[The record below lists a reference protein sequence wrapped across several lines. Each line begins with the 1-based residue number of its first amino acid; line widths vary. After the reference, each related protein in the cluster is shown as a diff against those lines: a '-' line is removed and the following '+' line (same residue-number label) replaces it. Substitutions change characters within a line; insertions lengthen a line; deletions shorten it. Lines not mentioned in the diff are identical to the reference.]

1 MVRPAPPPARNR
13 VPVNTMHAPTPH
25 IDAPAGAF
33 ADTVLLPG
41 DPLRARFIAEHYLDD
56 AEQVTAVRGM
66 LGYTGYYRGRRISVM
81 GTGMGIPSC
90 CIYATELVRAYG
102 VTRLLR
108 VGTCGAVS
116 PELALGDLVLAM
128 GAATDSAT
136 NRARFGGHDYA
147 ATASWSLLDAI
158 ASTARAQAVPLH
170 IGNVFSSDLF
180 YTADGDLLPT
190 LQRMGILAVEM
201 EAAGLYAVAAE
212 HGVQAAALLA
222 VSDHL
227 AQGTRMGTAERE
239 RGMERMV
246 LLGLEA
252 GA

>member
-13 VPVNTMHAPTPH
+13 VPVTPMHAPTPH

-66 LGYTGYYRGRRISVM
+66 LGYTGFYRGRRISVM

-90 CIYATELVRAYG
+90 CIYATELVRVYG

-116 PELALGDLVLAM
+116 PELALGDLVLAL
-128 GAATDSAT
+128 GASTDSAS
-136 NRARFGGHDYA
+136 NRTRFGGYDFA
-147 ATASWSLLDAI
+147 ATASWPLVDAI
-158 ASTARAQAVPLH
+158 ARAACGRGDELH
-170 IGNVFSSDLF
+170 VGNVFSSDLF
-180 YTADGDLLPT
+180 YGPDPGLLPL
-190 LQRMGILAVEM
+190 LQQMRVLAVEM

-212 HGVQAAALLA
+212 HGVEAAALLT

-227 AQGTRMGTAERE
+227 ALGTRMDVDERE
-239 RGMERMV
+239 LGLERMV
-246 LLGLEA
+246 RLALDAVG
-252 GA
+252 

>member
-1 MVRPAPPPARNR
+1 VT
-13 VPVNTMHAPTPH
+13 TMHAPTPH

-41 DPLRARFIAEHYLDD
+41 DPLRARFIAQHYLDD

-66 LGYTGYYRGRRISVM
+66 LGYTGFYRGRRISVM

-116 PELALGDLVLAM
+116 PELALGDLVLAL
-128 GAATDSAT
+128 GASTDSAT
-136 NRARFGGHDYA
+136 NRARFGGYDYA
-147 ATASWSLLDAI
+147 ATASWALVDAI
-158 ASTARAQAVPLH
+158 ASTARAQALPLH
-170 IGNVFSSDLF
+170 VGNVFSSDLF
-180 YTADGDLLPT
+180 YSANTSLLPT
-190 LQRMGILAVEM
+190 LQRMNILAVEM
-201 EAAGLYAVAAE
+201 EAAGLYAMAAE
-212 HGVQAAALLA
+212 YGVQAAALLT

-227 AQGTRMGTAERE
+227 VLETRLDVGERE
-239 RGMERMV
+239 RGSEQMLR
-246 LLGLEA
+246 LGLDVVGSLRV
-252 GA
+252 GASG